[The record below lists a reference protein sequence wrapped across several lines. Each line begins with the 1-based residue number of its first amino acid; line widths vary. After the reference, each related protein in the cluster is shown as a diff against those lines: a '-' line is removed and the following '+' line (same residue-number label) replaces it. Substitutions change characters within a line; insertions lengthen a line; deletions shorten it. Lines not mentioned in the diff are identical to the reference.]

1 MFGGAHPLRIVDVK
15 MGKGSKRRGRRTSNS
30 PKEEMTA
37 IERISLEPPTPS
49 FVRDLERRLLD
60 ARRAAEARALK
71 APPSKASALLHQF
84 EKTLTKLDA
93 LVVRAL
99 ADGLV
104 SQSEAKA
111 VLLATSRASRFTRR
125 G

>member
-1 MFGGAHPLRIVDVK
+1 MSAA
-15 MGKGSKRRGRRTSNS
+15 
-30 PKEEMTA
+30 A

-49 FVRDLERRLLD
+49 FVRDLELRLLA
-60 ARRAAEARALK
+60 ARRAAEARAR
-71 APPSKASALLHQF
+71 AVPAREASSVLRHFETTLH
-84 EKTLTKLDA
+84 KLDA

-99 ADGLV
+99 ADGLI

>member
-1 MFGGAHPLRIVDVK
+1 
-15 MGKGSKRRGRRTSNS
+15 
-30 PKEEMTA
+30 MTA
-37 IERISLEPPTPS
+37 VERISLEPPTPS

-71 APPSKASALLHQF
+71 APPGRASALLHHF
-84 EKTLTKLDA
+84 ETTLRKLDA

-104 SQSEAKA
+104 TQSEAKA

>member
-1 MFGGAHPLRIVDVK
+1 MI
-15 MGKGSKRRGRRTSNS
+15 T
-30 PKEEMTA
+30 TA
-37 IERISLEPPTPS
+37 AFLDRKSLEPPTPS
-49 FVRDLERRLLD
+49 FVRDLERRLFA
-60 ARRAAEARALK
+60 ARRAAEARART
-71 APPSKASALLHQF
+71 APPHEASALLRRF
-84 EKTLTKLDA
+84 ETTLAKLDA

-104 SQSEAKA
+104 TQSEAKA

>member
-1 MFGGAHPLRIVDVK
+1 
-15 MGKGSKRRGRRTSNS
+15 
-30 PKEEMTA
+30 MTA

-49 FVRDLERRLLD
+49 FVRDLERRLLE

-71 APPSKASALLHQF
+71 SPPAKASALLHQF

-104 SQSEAKA
+104 TQSEAKA

>member
-1 MFGGAHPLRIVDVK
+1 MI
-15 MGKGSKRRGRRTSNS
+15 TSILSN
-30 PKEEMTA
+30 
-37 IERISLEPPTPS
+37 ERISLEPPTPS
-49 FVRDLERRLLD
+49 FAGDLERRLL
-60 ARRAAEARALK
+60 ATRRAVEARART
-71 APPSKASALLHQF
+71 ASPRKASALLHHF
-84 EKTLTKLDA
+84 EATLAKLDA

-104 SQSEAKA
+104 TKSEAKA

>member
-1 MFGGAHPLRIVDVK
+1 MSAA
-15 MGKGSKRRGRRTSNS
+15 
-30 PKEEMTA
+30 A
-37 IERISLEPPTPS
+37 IERMSLEPPTPS
-49 FVRDLERRLLD
+49 FVRDLERRLLA
-60 ARRAAEARALK
+60 ARHAAETRARAV
-71 APPSKASALLHQF
+71 PPREASSVLRHFETTLH
-84 EKTLTKLDA
+84 KLDS

-99 ADGLV
+99 ADGLI